1 MHSQSRLS
9 WTTFWNYQHQK
20 KKYIYIY
27 IHILGHGYLE
37 LHFEK
42 SGLFERKGRL
52 SKWVIH

>member
-1 MHSQSRLS
+1 MVILNYILKLS
-9 WTTFWNYQHQK
+9 TSK
-20 KKYIYIY
+20 KNIYIYIY

-52 SKWVIH
+52 SK